1 MIKMFGAYVVR
12 CPVTE
17 VSTTIEQTIISLK
30 EKGFYP
36 YFIPGG
42 GHGNIGTQA
51 YVLAYKE
58 ILYFER
64 STGVKF
70 DYIFHASGT
79 GTTQAGLVCGKILY
93 GGASKVIGISIAR
106 KNPRGRQV
114 VCDSVNEYLGMLHKD
129 RSNDEEHVQF
139 VDKYTVEGYGSFNEE
154 ILETIKLLLIRDGIP
169 MDTTY
174 VGKAFWG
181 MKKYI
186 TENYISNKNILFIH
200 TGGTPL
206 FFNDLEEL
214 INGDNIS

>member
-1 MIKMFGAYVVR
+1 M
-12 CPVTE
+12 
-17 VSTTIEQTIISLK
+17 K

-114 VCDSVNEYLGMLHKD
+114 VCDSVNEYLGMLQ
-129 RSNDEEHVQF
+129 RQ
-139 VDKYTVEGYGSFNEE
+139 
-154 ILETIKLLLIRDGIP
+154 IK
-169 MDTTY
+169 
-174 VGKAFWG
+174 
-181 MKKYI
+181 
-186 TENYISNKNILFIH
+186 
-200 TGGTPL
+200 
-206 FFNDLEEL
+206 
-214 INGDNIS
+214 